1 MKFFG
6 TLDSVNTAVQV
17 VDDAVQSKPIYTTL
31 PHEEGVHIPIRTLP
45 YTPVPYETPEVG
57 PPLTYEPP
65 QVITVQNPVQN
76 PVQPTVQNPV
86 QKPAQNPVQNTAA
99 QSNFLVDNWMIIF
112 VLVVAAAIIY
122 VAMNR
127 KQQMPYPM
135 GQMPMQMPYQQMAQ
149 PTYPMQPLS
158 QMQYR

>member
-76 PVQPTVQNPV
+76 PVQKPTQS
-86 QKPAQNPVQNTAA
+86 PVQNTAA

-127 KQQMPYPM
+127 KQQMPM
-135 GQMPMQMPYQQMAQ
+135 QMPMQMPYQQMSQ
-149 PTYPMQPLS
+149 PMYPMQPLS
-158 QMQYR
+158 QMPYQ